1 MNRDNYD
8 ATVNDNGREWFLA
21 IARPMIYFADK
32 IDKIITSPV
41 ASRYDV
47 YDIRSFE
54 KCVNKDSKG

>member
-8 ATVNDNGREWFLA
+8 ATVNDNGREWFPA
-21 IARPMIYFADK
+21 IARLMTYFADK

-47 YDIRSFE
+47 YDIRSF
-54 KCVNKDSKG
+54 NKMR